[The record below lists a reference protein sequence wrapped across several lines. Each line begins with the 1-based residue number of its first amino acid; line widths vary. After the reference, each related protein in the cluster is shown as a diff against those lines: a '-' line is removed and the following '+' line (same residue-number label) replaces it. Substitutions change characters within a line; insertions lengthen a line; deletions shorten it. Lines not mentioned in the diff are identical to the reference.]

1 MISVTCEDGRVVE
14 TEPGGHRP
22 PGRAGLRMRDMIGA
36 VVVLLVIV
44 GVLVTVTRGCSF
56 DPGGPNVSPDSAP
69 SVDASAKLRDAAGS
83 APFTLRQPQ
92 VPADWRANSSSTSA
106 VGAGADASVV
116 IRVGW
121 VTPSGRYLQLSQS
134 AGRGADV
141 LATETGES
149 GRSTGTVEVAGT
161 SWDTYD
167 SRRDE
172 LAWLTTVDGVV
183 MLVTGSGTEEE
194 FRVLAEAAR
203 TATPLN

>member
-83 APFTLRQPQ
+83 APFTLRQPR

-134 AGRGADV
+134 GGRGEDV